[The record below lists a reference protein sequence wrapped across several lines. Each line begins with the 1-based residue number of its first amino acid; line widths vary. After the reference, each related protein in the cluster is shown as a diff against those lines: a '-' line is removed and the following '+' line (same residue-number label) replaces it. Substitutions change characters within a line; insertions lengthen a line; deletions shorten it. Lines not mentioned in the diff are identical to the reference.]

1 VAVHDFRL
9 ATTLWSLAAAGSLI
23 TGCTFDGGT
32 ASIGDGGGLPAD
44 ANVNQADA
52 DPAAPDADPAAPDA
66 GPPDAALQF
75 DAEPGTPDARPC
87 DFDDEDICDTG
98 DPDGPLIIDASTT
111 FNTDNDPLCRP
122 LAQTDG
128 PDACLVV
135 VDSFTINGGARFI
148 AIGSRPLVVAS
159 VSDIN
164 LNDLFDVSSRI
175 SGQVGAGAN
184 FADCA
189 VATAPEGDV
198 GGSGGGAGGSFGG
211 AGGDG
216 GDGDEDQSSGSN
228 GAGLG
233 GTASSSVSQPAFLRG
248 GCPGGA
254 GAERND
260 TDLTP
265 PGNGGG
271 AVFLLTPANINLNA
285 GSAIRATGAGGIGG
299 RGGDHAGGGGGGSGG
314 HIILEAA
321 NINHG
326 GDVGANGGG
335 GGEGGV
341 NFGGGVDTDGNDGA
355 DGAVSATGAN
365 GGSGASQFGGN
376 GGDGSTQADLDGEN
390 ASGDDGGGGGGGGAA
405 GYIVFR
411 GTVNDNGGLTSPPF
425 IQE

>member
-1 VAVHDFRL
+1 MALHDFCL
-9 ATTLWSLAAAGSLI
+9 ATALWSLAAAGSLI
-23 TGCTFDGGT
+23 SGCTCDGGVPST
-32 ASIGDGGGLPAD
+32 GDDGGGLPAD
-44 ANVNQADA
+44 ANENQADA
-52 DPAAPDADPAAPDA
+52 DPAAPDGA
-66 GPPDAALQF
+66 PPDAALQF
-75 DAEPGTPDARPC
+75 DAEPGTPDATPC
-87 DFDDEDICDTG
+87 AFDDGLICATG

-128 PDACLVV
+128 PGACLVV

-184 FADCA
+184 FAGCA

-211 AGGDG
+211 SGGDG

-233 GTASSSVSQPAFLRG
+233 GTASSAVSQPAFLRG

-299 RGGDHAGGGGGGSGG
+299 RGDDHAGGGGGGTGG

-321 NINHG
+321 NINLG
-326 GDVGANGGG
+326 GNVGANGGG

-341 NFGGGVDTDGNDGA
+341 DFGGSDIDGNDGA
-355 DGAVSATGAN
+355 DGALSATGAN

-376 GGDGSTQADLDGEN
+376 GGDGSTQSNLDGEIAN
-390 ASGDDGGGGGGGGAA
+390 GDDGGGGGGGGAA

-411 GTVNDNGGLTSPPF
+411 GTVNDNGGITSPPF